1 VSYLTILANGALVYS
16 KVKGYAFGSQ
26 YMQPVCRCMLPL
38 AGKACNDHYN
48 YSYVECHLCMQ
59 AGQKSSGSAMVID
72 SDSAPE
78 DSDFSADEDSSDDG
92 DDSDDS
98 DVVLCAEYR
107 PHVQA
112 RELGDKWEEEA
123 KESKAAQGRPPHSS
137 LGLHVMSMMC
147 IPETSSNC

>member
-1 VSYLTILANGALVYS
+1 
-16 KVKGYAFGSQ
+16 
-26 YMQPVCRCMLPL
+26 
-38 AGKACNDHYN
+38 
-48 YSYVECHLCMQ
+48 MQ
-59 AGQKSSGSAMVID
+59 AGQKSSGSVMVID
-72 SDSAPE
+72 SDSASE

-123 KESKAAQGRPPHSS
+123 KESKAAQGRGSLLLSYSLPVYHKESS
-137 LGLHVMSMMC
+137 DC
-147 IPETSSNC
+147 Y